1 MLRQAGSARAQEDD
15 VSTRLLSAALAQ
27 FEDFGLRRT
36 TIEDIARRAGVSRV
50 TVYRRFGNKE
60 TLARAVVLR
69 ELQRFLFEL
78 DQAVGT
84 IDDPVERLAE
94 GFAFSLRY
102 VRNHTLVDRLLRT
115 EPDALLPYLTLD
127 AGPVLGVARQFIAE
141 RMSEEIDKGRIP
153 PIEVELAGEMLARLV
168 LSFLLTPQTSASIET
183 AEEARDF
190 ARRYLAPALLAS
202 AAKPSSRKRATR

>member
-1 MLRQAGSARAQEDD
+1 M
-15 VSTRLLSAALAQ
+15 
-27 FEDFGLRRT
+27 
-36 TIEDIARRAGVSRV
+36 
-50 TVYRRFGNKE
+50 
-60 TLARAVVLR
+60 
-69 ELQRFLFEL
+69 FEL